1 MIRAK
6 RNSKLLFYLLFGI
19 AEAIVLVQNYCPIF
33 LSTHH
38 WLHIAMTVS
47 FLLCHIGLY
56 RMTREKQACL
66 FLLIY
71 WLLSLL
77 FRIYTIVFLIGP
89 RSIRIRHPVF
99 LFVGNLFCG
108 TYTIYLPGL
117 WNRYAPFLMAA
128 VAGGFAGVYGRRYWG
143 IRRQEG
149 IGERN
154 GSM

>member
-6 RNSKLLFYLLFGI
+6 QDSKLFFYLLFGI
-19 AEAIVLVQNYCPIF
+19 AETIVLIQNYCPVY

-38 WLHIAMTVS
+38 RLHIAMTVG

-56 RMTREKQACL
+56 RMARKKQACS
-66 FLLIY
+66 FLLGY

-89 RSIRIRHPVF
+89 WSIRIRHPVF
-99 LFVGNLFCG
+99 LFFGNLFCG

-128 VAGGFAGVYGRRYWG
+128 VTGGVAGVYGRRYWG
-143 IRRQEG
+143 LRRRDR
-149 IGERN
+149 IG
-154 GSM
+154 